1 MFRAIL
7 LQVVATALVSG
18 ACAWLV
24 GAHGAVS
31 ALLGGAACVFPNLMF
46 ALRLYALSQRP
57 GAAYAANFFLGE
69 FVKVAA
75 TIGLLVLIV
84 KTYADLHWP
93 SMLIGLGLALQ
104 AGFLAFFKKS

>member
-7 LQVVATALVSG
+7 LQVVATLLAAAVFAVMAG
-18 ACAWLV
+18 ARA
-24 GAHGAVS
+24 AES
-31 ALLGGAACVFPNLMF
+31 ALLGGAACVVAKFMC
-46 ALRLYALSQRP
+46 ALRLYALSKKP
-57 GAAYAANFFLGE
+57 GASYAANFFLGE

-75 TIGLLVLIV
+75 TIALLVLIV

-93 SMLIGLGLALQ
+93 AMLIGLGLALQ